1 MVIDAI
7 DPARPSVGDHAFAS
21 YQSSP
26 FGYCARK
33 MPPIPLI
40 RKSEDGL
47 LLLIADSM
55 LTTKRQL
62 NLTIVITTSV
72 APPELELEL
81 LADGAEPRTY
91 RPTKHSCRERDA
103 TCVCCAVVPHP
114 TSDDLEWQV
123 ALLYRS
129 REGNHGNGYICHVD
143 ASGHLSLLPLGRW
156 ETNVTAAVSNRC
168 YYMWRKR
175 YQKALPASQHHV
187 GCPKEERRTCI
198 APIARRVG
206 SRRKW
211 NCDVNLQTLID
222 QLPRCCCCSEAW
234 RWGWVI

>member
-91 RPTKHSCRERDA
+91 RPTEHSCRERDA

-114 TSDDLEWQV
+114 TSDDLEWQSLCFTDLGKETMGMDISV
-123 ALLYRS
+123 MSTLLAIFPS
-129 REGNHGNGYICHVD
+129 SHSDDG
-143 ASGHLSLLPLGRW
+143 
-156 ETNVTAAVSNRC
+156 
-168 YYMWRKR
+168 KR
-175 YQKALPASQHHV
+175 M
-187 GCPKEERRTCI
+187 
-198 APIARRVG
+198 
-206 SRRKW
+206 
-211 NCDVNLQTLID
+211 
-222 QLPRCCCCSEAW
+222 
-234 RWGWVI
+234 